1 MGKKNKKN
9 KKLKKNEAV
18 KETKKNIFLNDD
30 SSSYD
35 TSNIQKKWGNDRID
49 QAEKK
54 WEDMTK
60 QEQRAILT
68 ECGDIFNG
76 LAEYIGSDP
85 KREEV
90 TELMIRWHKFIK
102 NFYDP
107 SLEVLRCLGLMYVYD
122 PEFSGKFQQIDPDL
136 PDCLG
141 KAINSYVDVLEEKWL
156 EQQCNVLEQ

>member
-1 MGKKNKKN
+1 MGKKNKKS
-9 KKLKKNEAV
+9 KKTKKNEAV
-18 KETKKNIFLNDD
+18 KGKKKNVFLNDD
-30 SSSYD
+30 ATSYD
-35 TSNIQKKWGNDRID
+35 TRKKKKKWGNDRINE
-49 QAEKK
+49 AGKK
-54 WEDMTK
+54 WDNMTK
-60 QEQRAILT
+60 QEQR
-68 ECGDIFNG
+68 NG
-76 LAEYIGSDP
+76 LSEYIGSDP

-136 PDCLG
+136 PDFLG

>member
-1 MGKKNKKN
+1 MVMKK
-9 KKLKKNEAV
+9 
-18 KETKKNIFLNDD
+18 
-30 SSSYD
+30 
-35 TSNIQKKWGNDRID
+35 
-49 QAEKK
+49 
-54 WEDMTK
+54 
-60 QEQRAILT
+60 ILT
-68 ECGDIFNG
+68 V
-76 LAEYIGSDP
+76 LALISSISLWAQDDEFPSVNPTAVYVTFDG
-85 KREEV
+85 EEV

-136 PDCLG
+136 PDFLG

>member
-1 MGKKNKKN
+1 MKKKDTTKTAKNAKKN
-9 KKLKKNEAV
+9 V
-18 KETKKNIFLNDD
+18 FLSDGVD
-30 SSSYD
+30 SYD
-35 TSNIQKKWGNDRID
+35 TSKIQKQWGDSRFNESN
-49 QAEKK
+49 QK
-54 WEDMTK
+54 WENMTK
-60 QEQRAILT
+60 QEQRLVLK
-68 ECGDIFNG
+68 ECSDIFVG
-76 LAEYIGSDP
+76 LSDYIGSDP

-136 PDCLG
+136 PDFLG